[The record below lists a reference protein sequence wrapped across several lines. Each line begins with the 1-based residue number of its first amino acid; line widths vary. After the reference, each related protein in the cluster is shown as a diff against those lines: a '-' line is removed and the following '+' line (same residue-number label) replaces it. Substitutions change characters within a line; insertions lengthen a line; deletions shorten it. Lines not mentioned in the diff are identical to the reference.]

1 MDDAYSAQVP
11 TAIQKIFKETDQRV
25 SLLFNTL
32 EGSTLRLFPIPDDEN
47 NKWVSSNEFREGALQ
62 VTRFSLRKFYQN
74 RLYGVYG
81 HPCKMIKNQESDFSK
96 SQQLLD
102 AIKKTQIKYGGDT
115 MLSEDKIQLK
125 ILYNRYDIFKK
136 LFEYYMYASTL
147 MFLLLI
153 FQIFKDRSTYINLIS
168 QNF

>member
-1 MDDAYSAQVP
+1 MLKCQRPFKKYLQKQINALACYS
-11 TAIQKIFKETDQRV
+11 ILLKEVRCVYFQ
-25 SLLFNTL
+25 F
-32 EGSTLRLFPIPDDEN
+32 PDDEN
-47 NKWVSSNEFREGALQ
+47 NKWVSSNEFREGAYQLQ
-62 VTRFSLRKFYQN
+62 DS
-74 RLYGVYG
+74 LYGNF
-81 HPCKMIKNQESDFSK
+81 IKTGFMAYMATLQNEKKSKVNFSK

-115 MLSEDKIQLK
+115 MISEDKISTE

-153 FQIFKDRSTYINLIS
+153 IQIFKDRSKYLNIS
-168 QNF
+168 VKTI